1 MKVNVD
7 FATFIDEIEFK
18 AFLGNDISKYKQ
30 GFEEWYFRQTIIND
44 IPVYPNQIKYKYFDA
59 EPIIGWMNEVE
70 PTCNAKI
77 TRKNIEPGDED
88 TSLQYMYF

>member
-30 GFEEWYFRQTIIND
+30 GFEEWYLDKQ
-44 IPVYPNQIKYKYFDA
+44 
-59 EPIIGWMNEVE
+59 
-70 PTCNAKI
+70 
-77 TRKNIEPGDED
+77 
-88 TSLQYMYF
+88 

>member
-1 MKVNVD
+1 MRVNVD

-18 AFLGNDISKYKQ
+18 AFLGGDINIYKER
-30 GFEEWYFRQTIIND
+30 FEEWYFTQAIEND
-44 IPVYPNQIKYKYFDA
+44 IPIYPNQLRYKYFDA
-59 EPIIGWMNEVE
+59 EPIVEWMNECS

-77 TRKNIEPGDED
+77 TKKGLEPGKED